1 MTYKKLLKFCD
12 PIIASGTIPDTV
24 GELRQDS
31 RAVQKNDVFIAIEG
45 TRSDGHDFI
54 PQAVANGASLI
65 ISEKQINIEKG
76 TALWVVKNSRKLIG
90 PLAQFMAGN
99 PAEQLKIIGVTGT
112 NGKTTVTTL
121 IWQILTAMD
130 YKASLLGTVE
140 KRINQNTLQSKL
152 TTADPIELAS
162 DMKQIAEA
170 GSEFLVMEVSSH
182 ALHQRRVHG
191 IHFNVAVF
199 TNLSL
204 DHLDYH
210 SSMNEY
216 ASAKKLLFNSL
227 DDSSWAVTNAD
238 DSKGEWMVNSTPARV
253 ISISFKGNGL
263 INAEILKS
271 GAGGMTIS
279 VDDVKINTPLVG
291 KFNAYN
297 VVQALLSCKSI
308 GLDGKKVSEVIESCK
323 GAPGRLESVTDQQA
337 IDKNPLVLVDYAH
350 TPNALENVL
359 STLKELKTKRQKLS
373 VVFGCGG
380 DRDRSK
386 RPEMAAIAEKFADY
400 IFVTSDNPRSE
411 QPDAI
416 IDEILG
422 GFSDQSNVTSITSR
436 KEAINT
442 AIRHADK
449 HTIVLIAGKGHE
461 TYQEINGERIHFDD
475 REIAREA
482 LQSKNGHTNSM
493 EVA

>member
-130 YKASLLGTVE
+130 YRASLLGTVE

-297 VVQALLSCKSI
+297 VVQALLSCTSI